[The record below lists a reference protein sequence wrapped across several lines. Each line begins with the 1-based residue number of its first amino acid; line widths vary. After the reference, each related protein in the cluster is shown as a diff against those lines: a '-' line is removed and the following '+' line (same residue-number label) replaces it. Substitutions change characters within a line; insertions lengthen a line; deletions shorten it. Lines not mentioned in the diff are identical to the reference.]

1 MPLST
6 NAARALREITKL
18 ERLRSRL
25 CARGAG
31 NFKAAK
37 SSITKRINA
46 IWKSLTKSE
55 SDEIMRDAVRKLDE
69 GHKRELNS

>member
-25 CARGAG
+25 YARGAG

-37 SSITKRINA
+37 SKITKRINA

-69 GHKRELNS
+69 GRERELNS